1 MPIVIMDM
9 GTTKLIPNIIVHPTR
24 TEQKTFVLTEQWCQ
38 YAYLFCGT
46 CVTDYLQL
54 IISVT
59 TEARR
64 KFYK

>member
-38 YAYLFCGT
+38 YAYSFVAL
-46 CVTDYLQL
+46 
-54 IISVT
+54 
-59 TEARR
+59 A
-64 KFYK
+64 